1 MSIKFRD
8 LNVTINV
15 QPNEAKKVEK
25 ERYNSLL
32 PTQLPI
38 ISTFSLCDELE
49 KHISQLLDGLPRPD
63 FSLCDESEKQKGAEK
78 GCYHKTN
85 APDGVYI
92 AMSNDFCVKPEF
104 WGLYKEQKDKV
115 VGCAIIEGGKRILI
129 APDESEDDLEYA
141 SECNEIPGLKTLDR
155 DNAKEDW
162 DGSYNTSR
170 LLSHAKSEA
179 AMYCKKYG
187 ILNRVAGTWHLPAL
201 AEMIFAQKYI
211 DRVNACLTLSD
222 KTPIKFTDWY
232 WSSSQSSGTDAW
244 MLYWSDGAVT
254 NTNKTNST
262 RVRAFAAL

>member
-25 ERYNSLL
+25 ERINSLF
-32 PTQLPI
+32 PP
-38 ISTFSLCDELE
+38 SLL
-49 KHISQLLDGLPRPD
+49 ISQLLDGLPRPD
-63 FSLCDESEKQKGAEK
+63 FGSNESEKQKGAEK

-211 DRVNACLTLSD
+211 DRVNACLTLSG

-232 WSSSQSSGTDAW
+232 WSSTRYSGSGAW
-244 MLYWSDGAVT
+244 VLGWSDGDVT
-254 NTNKTNST
+254 SGAKTNSY